1 MVVAGLCLA
10 EPVKEVEV
18 IPDEIK
24 NGQRDYT
31 VRMRPVVDDVYD
43 DIFFECVYH
52 QEFEWTNADGKK
64 SQKVHE
70 PAAFTYKRHKV
81 KFTADLDCFISFRV
95 PVSPERLA
103 AIYGDTMF
111 TPNVPITVSSIK
123 ISAFNG
129 NKKLW
134 QIEVPAEK
142 GIHFP
147 GMKLPQKQTEKLQ
160 KIRNEKAD

>member
-1 MVVAGLCLA
+1 MCLA
-10 EPVKEVEV
+10 EPVKEVEI

-31 VRMRPVVDDVYD
+31 VRMRPTVNDVYD
-43 DIFFECVYH
+43 DIVFECVYR

-64 SQKVHE
+64 SKKVHE
-70 PAAFTYKRHKV
+70 PAAFTYKRHEV

-95 PVSPERLA
+95 PVSPKRLM

-111 TPNVPITVSSIK
+111 RPNVLITVSCIK
-123 ISAFNG
+123 ISAFNDDE
-129 NKKLW
+129 KLW

-142 GIHFP
+142 GIYFP
-147 GMKLPQKQTEKLQ
+147 GKQAPAKQPQKLQ